1 MEERHFL
8 LYGIISCERSMKKLN
23 LLFVCGRNEQ
33 RSPTFETWFKNNMYQ
48 YDVKSAGISC
58 YSHVMLTKE
67 LLEWADVVYVM
78 DLKQEMFIAR
88 KFPEFLGKV
97 IVVGCDDDY
106 QRESSQLFKLIE
118 YWVKKV
124 NL

>member
-1 MEERHFL
+1 
-8 LYGIISCERSMKKLN
+8 MKPKN
-23 LLFVCGRNEQ
+23 LLFVCEGNAQ
-33 RSPTFETWFKNNMYQ
+33 RSPTFEIWFKKNRPEYNI
-48 YDVKSAGISC
+48 KSAGILC
-58 YSHVMLTKE
+58 YCHQKLTRE

-78 DLKQEMFIAR
+78 DLDQDMFVAR
-88 KFPEFLGKV
+88 KFPEFLEKV
-97 IVVGCDDDY
+97 VVIGCNDDY

>member
-1 MEERHFL
+1 
-8 LYGIISCERSMKKLN
+8 MKQKN
-23 LLFVCGRNEQ
+23 LLFVCEGNNQ
-33 RSPTFETWFKNNMYQ
+33 RSPTFEIWFKKNRPE
-48 YDVKSAGISC
+48 YDVKSAGIFYYC
-58 YSHVMLTKE
+58 HQKLTKE

-78 DLKQEMFIAR
+78 DLNQDMFIAR

-97 IVVGCDDDY
+97 VVVGCNDDY
-106 QRESSQLFKLIE
+106 QRESSRLFKLIE

>member
-1 MEERHFL
+1 
-8 LYGIISCERSMKKLN
+8 MKSKN
-23 LLFVCGRNEQ
+23 LLFVCERNEQ
-33 RSPTFETWFKNNMYQ
+33 RSPTFEIWFKNNRHQ
-48 YDVKSAGISC
+48 YYVKSAGIFC
-58 YSHVMLTKE
+58 YSPNILTKE

-88 KFPEFLGKV
+88 TFPEFIGKV
-97 IVVGCDDDY
+97 IVVGCNDDY